1 MSPQPPLP
9 NRGTK
14 RVALVWRG
22 YRRTA
27 FEASGLPP
35 IGRALERRGVD
46 VRDAPFSEE
55 AVDEVRK
62 QLFDVDAVL
71 VWVDPI
77 STRDGRNRSVLDA
90 LLRDVASRGI
100 WVSAHPDVI
109 LRMASKD
116 VLVTTMGMEWGSD
129 CNLYESEHELAV
141 DLPGRLRQGPL
152 VLKQRRG
159 NGGDG
164 VWKVELVHDAAAG
177 GPDPV
182 VRVLH
187 ARRGSAV
194 EELRL
199 GDFLARCSAYFDDG
213 GGMVGQPFQERLD
226 EGQIR
231 CYIVD
236 GRVSGFGHHYV
247 AGLVSQTAG
256 RPQSRH
262 PRMYFGPSYPE
273 FQALKG
279 KLEGGWIDEM
289 LEVLGLQPDE
299 LPILWDAD
307 FFLGPKDAAGADT
320 YVLGE
325 INASSVDIFPG
336 ETLTALADA
345 VTARLTRAQRG

>member
-1 MSPQPPLP
+1 M
-9 NRGTK
+9 TK

-22 YRRTA
+22 EPGTS

-35 IGRALERRGVD
+35 VGRALQRRGLE
-46 VRDAPFSEE
+46 VRDVPFSEE
-55 AVDEVRK
+55 AANDTRK

-77 STRDGRNRSVLDA
+77 STHNGRNRSVLDP
-90 LLRDVASRGI
+90 LLRDVAARGI
-100 WVSAHPDVI
+100 WVSAHPDTI
-109 LRMASKD
+109 LKVGSKD
-116 VLVTTMGMEWGSD
+116 VLVTTKGMEWGSD
-129 CNLYESEHELAV
+129 CHLYESEREVAV
-141 DLPGRLRQGPL
+141 GLPGRLRQGPL

-164 VWKVELVHDAAAG
+164 VWKVELADDAAAG
-177 GPDPV
+177 DADLT

-187 ARRGSAV
+187 ARRGSVV

-199 GDFLARCSAYFDDG
+199 RDFVARCSVYFDDG
-213 GGMVGQPFQERLD
+213 GCMVCQPFQQRLD

-247 AGLVSQTAG
+247 AGLVAQAQGTA
-256 RPQSRH
+256 PSRN
-262 PRMYFGPSYPE
+262 PRLYYGPSYAE

-289 LEVLGLQPDE
+289 RQVLGLQADE
-299 LPILWDAD
+299 LPVLWDAD
-307 FFLGPKDAAGADT
+307 FFLGPKDDAGADT
-320 YVLGE
+320 YVLCE
-325 INASSVDIFPG
+325 VNASSVDIFPG

-345 VTARLTRAQRG
+345 VTARLTRTQGG